1 MAVCFLETSALVKRY
16 VQETGTRWVDSL
28 FAPAA
33 GHFLCIA
40 QIAGVETV
48 AAVTLRARRGAM
60 TPGDAATALTSFRL
74 DFARDFYQVPVDRA
88 IISRA
93 MDLAEAH
100 GLRGYDA
107 VQLAT
112 ALQLEV
118 QAVRT
123 GQGHLVFISADN
135 ALNAAAAAEGLAVDN
150 PNAHP

>member
-16 VQETGTRWVDSL
+16 VQETGTVWVGGL

-33 GHFLCIA
+33 GNLLCIA

-48 AAVTLRARRGAM
+48 AAVTLRAWRGAT

-74 DFARDFYQVPVDRA
+74 DFARDFYRIPADLAV
-88 IISRA
+88 ITRA
-93 MDLAEAH
+93 MDLAEGH

-112 ALQLEV
+112 ALLLEV
-118 QAVRT
+118 QAIRT
-123 GQGHLVFISADN
+123 GLGHLVFICADN
-135 ALNAAAAAEGLAVDN
+135 NLNAAAAAEGLATDD
-150 PNAHP
+150 PNTHP